1 MALCNPD
8 RGVNLDL
15 PGTNPARGRV
25 KDLNQGPLNFNSSV
39 LNSRSRRLSWEVV
52 KVCPITGRFLF
63 SSVNTIQELFGR
75 F

>member
-15 PGTNPARGRV
+15 PRTNRARGKV

-39 LNSRSRRLSWEVV
+39 LNNRSRRLSWEVV